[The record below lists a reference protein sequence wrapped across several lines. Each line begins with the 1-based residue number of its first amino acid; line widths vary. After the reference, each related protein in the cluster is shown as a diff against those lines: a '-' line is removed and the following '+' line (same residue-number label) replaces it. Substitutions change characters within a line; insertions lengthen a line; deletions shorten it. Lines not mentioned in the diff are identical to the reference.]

1 MQKLTNEIKKLSAEI
16 DNLKRKLEEYETSRY
31 FENWIPRKKLMEF
44 FDYGDTKIAAL
55 FKQGGLV
62 VSKIGNRKF
71 IKKDSVLKFLEKN
84 IK

>member
-1 MQKLTNEIKKLSAEI
+1 MQEENDEIKKILAELASI
-16 DNLKRKLEEYETSRY
+16 KRKLEEYETSRY

-62 VSKIGNRKF
+62 VSEIGNRKF
-71 IKKDSVLKFLEKN
+71 VRKDSVIKLLESNAK
-84 IK
+84 